1 MTRWTVKYSKAK
13 PREDAAP
20 LVDLAIPA
28 FGYKN
33 HVSIDRQHG
42 LIRLWTATDAAAF
55 DGARLADVL
64 DKENTAS
71 EVWADT
77 AYRSAKNEEML
88 AKRGFVSRIHRKKPK
103 GRPLPERIR
112 IANARKSK
120 VRSAVEH
127 VFAHQGLMGLII
139 RTIGLARARVK
150 IGLANL
156 AYNMR
161 RFVWLQ
167 GRSAPG

>member
-1 MTRWTVKYSKAK
+1 M
-13 PREDAAP
+13 
-20 LVDLAIPA
+20 
-28 FGYKN
+28 
-33 HVSIDRQHG
+33 RQPSM
-42 LIRLWTATDAAAF
+42 
-55 DGARLADVL
+55 ARLADGL

-127 VFAHQGLMGLII
+127 VFAHQGQMGLII

-156 AYNMR
+156 AYRLRERQKRLNACEIR
-161 RFVWLQ
+161 
-167 GRSAPG
+167 AKTP